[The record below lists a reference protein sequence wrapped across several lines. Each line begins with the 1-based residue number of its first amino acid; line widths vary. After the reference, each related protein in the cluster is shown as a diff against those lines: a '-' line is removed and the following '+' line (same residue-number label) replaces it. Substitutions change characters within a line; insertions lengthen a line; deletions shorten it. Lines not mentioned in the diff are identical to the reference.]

1 MMDSKKDGV
10 VKAIGLMSGTSL
22 DGIDAAVLE
31 TDGEKFVSAG
41 RALTRP
47 FSPALRARLRAALD
61 EAVGTP
67 TGVELSET
75 LRETELLLT
84 AAHADAVKI
93 LLSDAGL
100 AAGEIAYIGF
110 HGQTILHRPRERRTW
125 QLGNGAAL
133 ACETGIPVV
142 NNFRHADIASGGQ
155 GAPFA
160 SLYHE
165 ALARSA
171 SALMPMVVPIPAFA
185 AAVI

>member
-31 TDGEKFVSAG
+31 TDGEEFVSAG

-100 AAGEIAYIGF
+100 AAGEIAATGR
-110 HGQTILHRPRERRTW
+110 GALGACEAVGAATDAALDGAAVVAGVAGDAASPALAARRRG
-125 QLGNGAAL
+125 GNGGSLREQATQCVASSMFSPL
-133 ACETGIPVV
+133 QNGQKRIQSAQ
-142 NNFRHADIASGGQ
+142 FRS
-155 GAPFA
+155 
-160 SLYHE
+160 
-165 ALARSA
+165 
-171 SALMPMVVPIPAFA
+171 
-185 AAVI
+185 